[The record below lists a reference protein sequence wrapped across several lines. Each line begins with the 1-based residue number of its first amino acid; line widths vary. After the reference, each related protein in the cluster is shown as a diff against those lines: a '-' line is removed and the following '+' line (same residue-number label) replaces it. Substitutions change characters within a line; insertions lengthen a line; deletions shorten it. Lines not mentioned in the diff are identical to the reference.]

1 MPPGMLRGNVEH
13 QDKVGRVTGRA
24 QNAASGTRLIHGA
37 LIDGARLKLVRL
49 ARPQPDHRQR
59 VVEDL
64 GQRLV
69 EQHRL
74 SIPASALYE
83 QTLYQASPPQP
94 ARNRQTDVH
103 STVASTAAGVFRVA
117 WRHNPT
123 PPS

>member
-64 GQRLV
+64 GKRLGQQQFLAV
-69 EQHRL
+69 
-74 SIPASALYE
+74 
-83 QTLYQASPPQP
+83 
-94 ARNRQTDVH
+94 
-103 STVASTAAGVFRVA
+103 
-117 WRHNPT
+117 
-123 PPS
+123 PPSTFQEQPLDHTQTHTHMET